1 MDDEDLLSLIDFFWS
16 EISLDKE
23 DQVWAT
29 AKALHPVALARYEQ
43 WVEAPPSSSAGDGP
57 HTESSCAMGEPIKLL
72 IELAVDPD
80 KFDLSQYIDEAEGA
94 GWAREAENGVWYLAE
109 EIISEHVT
117 RGCNLTIC
125 V

>member
-1 MDDEDLLSLIDFFWS
+1 
-16 EISLDKE
+16 
-23 DQVWAT
+23 
-29 AKALHPVALARYEQ
+29 
-43 WVEAPPSSSAGDGP
+43 
-57 HTESSCAMGEPIKLL
+57 MGEPIKLL